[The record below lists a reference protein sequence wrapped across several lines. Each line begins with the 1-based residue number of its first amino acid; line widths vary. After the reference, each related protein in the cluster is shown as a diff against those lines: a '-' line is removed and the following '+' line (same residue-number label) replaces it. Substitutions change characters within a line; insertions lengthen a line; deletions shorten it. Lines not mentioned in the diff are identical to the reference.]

1 MKKAIRLQKKQDIRM
16 PTTSVMYSKRSLV
29 FRLPNTELPGN
40 NKTKS
45 RKREDKKAVKYIE
58 MREQV
63 KRKMHEI

>member
-1 MKKAIRLQKKQDIRM
+1 M

-45 RKREDKKAVKYIE
+45 RKREDKKAVKYRDE
-58 MREQV
+58 GTGE
-63 KRKMHEI
+63 EENA